1 MALLWGQDLG
11 ESLEA
16 ASMVSLNRTY
26 LAACCACSKSKPCP
40 CSDKRLF
47 RAIAV
52 ETVVEK
58 EIRIW
63 RGLFAPFTLLRWKRA
78 LEQKRL
84 GHFYGGKNN
93 FIITVL

>member
-1 MALLWGQDLG
+1 M
-11 ESLEA
+11 
-16 ASMVSLNRTY
+16 R
-26 LAACCACSKSKPCP
+26 KPYP

-63 RGLFAPFTLLRWKRA
+63 RGLFSPFTLLRWKRA

-84 GHFYGGKNN
+84 GHFYGGK
-93 FIITVL
+93 IILSLQCFKFVFATLW